1 MPGSSYQCEG
11 YPMPFPSPL
20 LEAPGMPAV
29 ILPALQFRGCHG
41 SSFRLLPAHTSPSQ
55 SPSECREAERCSPV
69 GFQLHQSNRRSRS
82 RWALS
87 PGTSGSTTTPPRT
100 AWTRPATR
108 SGNASKASRK
118 SCSPCSGRSRRR
130 PFEET
135 TATPSTSE

>member
-11 YPMPFPSPL
+11 YQCPFHPHCWKP
-20 LEAPGMPAV
+20 
-29 ILPALQFRGCHG
+29 RGCLQL
-41 SSFRLLPAHTSPSQ
+41 SSLPCSSVVATAPRSVCYLHTHPLHKARLN
-55 SPSECREAERCSPV
+55 AERLKRCSPV